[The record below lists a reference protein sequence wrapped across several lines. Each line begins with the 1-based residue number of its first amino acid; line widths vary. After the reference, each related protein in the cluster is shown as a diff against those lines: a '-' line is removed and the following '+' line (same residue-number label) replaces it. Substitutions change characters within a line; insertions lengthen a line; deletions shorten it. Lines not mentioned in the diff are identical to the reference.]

1 MHGCDFMK
9 KKKLAAALKYDIN
22 KDNAP
27 KVIAKGKGL
36 VAENIIKTA
45 KENNITIYEDDQ
57 LAKKLQTLQIQEE
70 IPVELYE
77 AVANILAFISKI
89 DTKKGE
95 RIE

>member
-1 MHGCDFMK
+1 MK